1 MLVGFFTC
9 NLDTLSICIGRV
21 QILKFVLYSIVTC
34 RTTIPAL
41 SEEESKSPLRVIK
54 DKKKRIYIWLR
65 KSVSGRLI
73 EADEAVPGR
82 SFCFCLVF
90 HTFL

>member
-1 MLVGFFTC
+1 MLVVFFTC

-21 QILKFVLYSIVTC
+21 QIVKFVLDSIVTC
-34 RTTIPAL
+34 RTTRIPAL
-41 SEEESKSPLRVIK
+41 SEEESKSLLRVIK

-65 KSVSGRLI
+65 KSGRLI

>member
-1 MLVGFFTC
+1 MLVVFFTS

-21 QILKFVLYSIVTC
+21 QIVKFVLDSIVTC
-34 RTTIPAL
+34 RTTRIPAL
-41 SEEESKSPLRVIK
+41 SEEESKSLLRVIK

-65 KSVSGRLI
+65 KSGRLI